1 MPACAPVA
9 SAIGSFPGSG
19 PGSAAMGSTASAKD
33 GAEDSANGLGVG
45 SVEGSAPNRDEGA
58 VSGSLRTLLLQ
69 KDPASQL
76 PHSSGAPKS
85 YRDASSME
93 ENEDVHFGTL
103 DFSDLNPTV
112 RFKKSKCDTVSEYY
126 KFALIGKFT
135 YGKLTNQWY
144 VGNIHPQVTEPLLQE
159 VFSGTGPLEGCKLIR
174 KEKQMPLFSM
184 IRECHPSNIRS
195 ALKALLVRGFEV
207 LSTENT
213 REVKSYEY
221 ISHDAE
227 GNRIQANIQKD
238 LVSELKPMLSEGNLY
253 GIKNFTVTHNAYR
266 NGATNNRF
274 IIIFINKTSI
284 CQLFDDTFPR
294 MYVIR
299 ILTSKPATQTYVNFR
314 GAETKFVEIVLMDK
328 EKKTLTCTLWENC
341 ANELLGQLRGSEM
354 LNIVN
359 CRWPSLICIKV
370 TSRHVSP

>member
-1 MPACAPVA
+1 
-9 SAIGSFPGSG
+9 
-19 PGSAAMGSTASAKD
+19 MGSTASAKD
-33 GAEDSANGLGVG
+33 GVEDSANGLGGG
-45 SVEGSAPNRDEGA
+45 SVEGSAPNREEGA

-69 KDPASQL
+69 KDPASRL

-93 ENEDVHFGTL
+93 ENEDVRFGTL

-112 RFKKSKCDTVSEYY
+112 RFTKSKCDTVSEYY

-135 YGKLTNQWY
+135 YGKLTNQIEPILSGNLPPGFDSSTYRSVY

-207 LSTENT
+207 LSAENT

-284 CQLFDDTFPR
+284 CQ
-294 MYVIR
+294 

-314 GAETKFVEIVLMDK
+314 GAETR
-328 EKKTLTCTLWENC
+328 KKTLTCTLWENC

-359 CRWPSLICIKV
+359 CRWPSLICM
-370 TSRHVSP
+370 

>member
-9 SAIGSFPGSG
+9 SAIGSFPGLG

-33 GAEDSANGLGVG
+33 GAEDSANGLGGG
-45 SVEGSAPNRDEGA
+45 SVEGSAPNREEGA
-58 VSGSLRTLLLQ
+58 VSGSLLQ
-69 KDPASQL
+69 KDPASRL
-76 PHSSGAPKS
+76 PHSLGAPKS

-93 ENEDVHFGTL
+93 ENEDVRFGTL

-112 RFKKSKCDTVSEYY
+112 RFTKSKCDTVSEYY

-135 YGKLTNQWY
+135 YGKLTNQIEHILSGNWPPGFDSSTYRSVY
-144 VGNIHPQVTEPLLQE
+144 VGNIHPQVTEPFLQE

-174 KEKQMPLFSM
+174 KEK
-184 IRECHPSNIRS
+184 
-195 ALKALLVRGFEV
+195 
-207 LSTENT
+207 
-213 REVKSYEY
+213 
-221 ISHDAE
+221 

-266 NGATNNRF
+266 NGATNNTF

-294 MYVIR
+294 MFQFKTYVIR

-314 GAETKFVEIVLMDK
+314 GAETKFVEIILMDK
-328 EKKTLTCTLWENC
+328 E
-341 ANELLGQLRGSEM
+341 
-354 LNIVN
+354 
-359 CRWPSLICIKV
+359 
-370 TSRHVSP
+370 